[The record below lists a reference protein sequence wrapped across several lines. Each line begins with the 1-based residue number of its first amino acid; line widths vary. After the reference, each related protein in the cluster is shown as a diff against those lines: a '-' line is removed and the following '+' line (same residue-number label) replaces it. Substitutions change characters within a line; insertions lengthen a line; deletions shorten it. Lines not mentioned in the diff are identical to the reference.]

1 MICYPTHRLWWN
13 PRPRRSTRPKRKRRK
28 TYVVEELVIVVQTM
42 VGGVFH
48 DEEALSLK
56 DLVEEAT

>member
-1 MICYPTHRLWWN
+1 M
-13 PRPRRSTRPKRKRRK
+13 
-28 TYVVEELVIVVQTM
+28 EELVIVVQTM

>member
-13 PRPRRSTRPKRKRRK
+13 PRPRRSTKPKRR
-28 TYVVEELVIVVQTM
+28 TYVMEELVIVVQTM